1 MLGAE
6 SAQRLRRLRR
16 VVGLR
21 RFRGAWPELETLGIV
36 LLALQR
42 LEQPTAIER
51 LTPLR
56 ACAHLRWRPA
66 AWRRV
71 AASRAGVL
79 AGVTAGAAVS
89 TYGV

>member
-21 RFRGAWPELETLGIV
+21 RFRGAWPELEALGIV
-36 LLALQR
+36 LLALQP

-51 LTPLR
+51 LIPLYELVR
-56 ACAHLRWRPA
+56 TFAGD
-66 AWRRV
+66 RR
-71 AASRAGVL
+71 RGDE
-79 AGVTAGAAVS
+79 
-89 TYGV
+89 